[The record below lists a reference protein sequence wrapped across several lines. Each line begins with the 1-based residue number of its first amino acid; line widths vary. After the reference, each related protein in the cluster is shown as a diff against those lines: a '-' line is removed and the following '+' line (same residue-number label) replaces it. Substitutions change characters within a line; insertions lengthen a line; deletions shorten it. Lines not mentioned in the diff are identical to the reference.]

1 MKEGDRSTT
10 SHPTMQRR
18 VALITGAAQGIGRSI
33 ARRLASDGGYHLAL
47 NDLPAKE
54 EKLHEL
60 AEEVG
65 GTVQVGDV
73 SKERDVRRMIDET
86 VKKLG
91 GLDVQMPELASLNPY
106 LKVRGLSYHGPAS
119 ILRKSTTNAATETD
133 WDYVFSVHGRGV
145 FLCYKHAAEQMIKQG
160 RGGRI
165 IGASSAAGK
174 RGTLLPPSS
183 MLFRRRIPGDMN
195 MAAISSSKFTVRAME
210 YGKHGITVNAYAP
223 GMIKTEMGWF
233 RFFNTQ
239 CTVLDWFKVTSL
251 PPAKF
256 EAAFQTYVSRTA
268 LQRPGEMTEIA
279 SLVAYLASKEAGY
292 ITGQTISI
300 DGGGN
305 FD

>member
-1 MKEGDRSTT
+1 
-10 SHPTMQRR
+10 MQRR

-91 GLDVQMPELASLNPY
+91 GLDVMVANAGVGVVKP
-106 LKVRGLSYHGPAS
+106 LSQ
-119 ILRKSTTNAATETD
+119 TTETD

-174 RGTLLPPSS
+174 
-183 MLFRRRIPGDMN
+183 
-195 MAAISSSKFTVRAME
+195 RAME

>member
-1 MKEGDRSTT
+1 
-10 SHPTMQRR
+10 MQRS

-86 VKKLG
+86 VKELG
-91 GLDVQMPELASLNPY
+91 GLDVMVANAGVGVVKP
-106 LKVRGLSYHGPAS
+106 LSQ
-119 ILRKSTTNAATETD
+119 TTETD

-174 RGTLLPPSS
+174 RG
-183 MLFRRRIPGDMN
+183 DMN
-195 MAAISSSKFTVRAME
+195 MAAISSSKFTVRGLTQCAAME

-223 GMIKTEMGWF
+223 GMIKTEM
-233 RFFNTQ
+233 
-239 CTVLDWFKVTSL
+239 VTSL